1 MLYQL
6 LCFMYYQTVIIGTYN
21 CSIILEDAATMTIPN
36 MQAVFTNFQS
46 TWNNASPLVRLV
58 KWNCLVIIFKKITKE
73 EEQNTL
79 FEPVKV
85 YKFSISDF
93 SVSAVILFV
102 FVYLSDLSDL
112 WTLRAVFVSVCIFV
126 YFQTWQQTI
135 AGGQYAQ

>member
-1 MLYQL
+1 
-6 LCFMYYQTVIIGTYN
+6 
-21 CSIILEDAATMTIPN
+21 MTIPN